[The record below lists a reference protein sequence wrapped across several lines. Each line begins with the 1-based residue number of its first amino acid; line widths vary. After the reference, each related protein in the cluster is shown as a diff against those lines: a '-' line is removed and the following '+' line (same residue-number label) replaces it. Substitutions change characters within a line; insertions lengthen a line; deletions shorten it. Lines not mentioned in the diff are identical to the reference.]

1 MGIGT
6 DIGGSIRMPAF
17 YCGIFGHKP
26 TTGTISLKGLTLRTG
41 EEGHTMACVGPMSR
55 HAEDLLPFLKVLL
68 GDNRAVMPNIDH
80 KVQTTHGHGSIVFHQ
95 YCVVCNVKFFLS
107 LATRLVL

>member
-26 TTGTISLKGLTLRTG
+26 TTGNYFSLNPVDIHAVLR
-41 EEGHTMACVGPMSR
+41 E
-55 HAEDLLPFLKVLL
+55 
-68 GDNRAVMPNIDH
+68 
-80 KVQTTHGHGSIVFHQ
+80 
-95 YCVVCNVKFFLS
+95 S
-107 LATRLVL
+107 LMQ

>member
-26 TTGTISLKGLTLRTG
+26 TTGISSSL
-41 EEGHTMACVGPMSR
+41 HPADV
-55 HAEDLLPFLKVLL
+55 HAVLHESVI
-68 GDNRAVMPNIDH
+68 N
-80 KVQTTHGHGSIVFHQ
+80 
-95 YCVVCNVKFFLS
+95 
-107 LATRLVL
+107 

>member
-26 TTGTISLKGLTLRTG
+26 TTGTYSSLNPAG
-41 EEGHTMACVGPMSR
+41 V
-55 HAEDLLPFLKVLL
+55 HAILHE
-68 GDNRAVMPNIDH
+68 
-80 KVQTTHGHGSIVFHQ
+80 
-95 YCVVCNVKFFLS
+95 S
-107 LATRLVL
+107 LMK

>member
-26 TTGTISLKGLTLRTG
+26 TTGTVNTLHMPGIS
-41 EEGHTMACVGPMSR
+41 A
-55 HAEDLLPFLKVLL
+55 VL
-68 GDNRAVMPNIDH
+68 H
-80 KVQTTHGHGSIVFHQ
+80 H
-95 YCVVCNVKFFLS
+95 
-107 LATRLVL
+107 LVSN

>member
-26 TTGTISLKGLTLRTG
+26 TTGNYFSLNPAR
-41 EEGHTMACVGPMSR
+41 V
-55 HAEDLLPFLKVLL
+55 HAVWLE
-68 GDNRAVMPNIDH
+68 
-80 KVQTTHGHGSIVFHQ
+80 
-95 YCVVCNVKFFLS
+95 S
-107 LATRLVL
+107 LMK

>member
-26 TTGTISLKGLTLRTG
+26 TTGNYFSLNP
-41 EEGHTMACVGPMSR
+41 ACV
-55 HAEDLLPFLKVLL
+55 
-68 GDNRAVMPNIDH
+68 RAVLH
-80 KVQTTHGHGSIVFHQ
+80 E
-95 YCVVCNVKFFLS
+95 S
-107 LATRLVL
+107 LIK

>member
-26 TTGTISLKGLTLRTG
+26 TTGNYFSLNP
-41 EEGHTMACVGPMSR
+41 VGVC
-55 HAEDLLPFLKVLL
+55 AVLPE
-68 GDNRAVMPNIDH
+68 
-80 KVQTTHGHGSIVFHQ
+80 
-95 YCVVCNVKFFLS
+95 S
-107 LATRLVL
+107 LMK

>member
-26 TTGTISLKGLTLRTG
+26 TTGNYFSLNPFDVC
-41 EEGHTMACVGPMSR
+41 AV
-55 HAEDLLPFLKVLL
+55 LPE
-68 GDNRAVMPNIDH
+68 
-80 KVQTTHGHGSIVFHQ
+80 
-95 YCVVCNVKFFLS
+95 S
-107 LATRLVL
+107 LMK

>member
-26 TTGTISLKGLTLRTG
+26 TTGSSSSLHLPGVHAVLHESWNKFVANFVLTDSANAFWTNYV
-41 EEGHTMACVGPMSR
+41 ECNYDESV
-55 HAEDLLPFLKVLL
+55 
-68 GDNRAVMPNIDH
+68 AVI
-80 KVQTTHGHGSIVFHQ
+80 
-95 YCVVCNVKFFLS
+95 LE
-107 LATRLVL
+107 